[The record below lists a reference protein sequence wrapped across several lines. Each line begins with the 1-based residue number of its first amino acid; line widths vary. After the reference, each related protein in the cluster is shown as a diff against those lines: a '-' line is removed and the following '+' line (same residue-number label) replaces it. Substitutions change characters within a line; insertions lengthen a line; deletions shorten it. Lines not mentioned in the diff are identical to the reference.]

1 VPASPEG
8 YGRGPRSQ
16 RRALRPEVG
25 VAVLRG
31 EGGGG
36 GGGCGPGGCGAGWS
50 PASESFRRRGGAGV
64 DVEVVRP
71 WEANKLAAAAEEADW
86 RRQPCFSA
94 GSMTRPCSGSRCSH

>member
-1 VPASPEG
+1 
-8 YGRGPRSQ
+8 
-16 RRALRPEVG
+16 

-31 EGGGG
+31 EEEAEVAVAAERG
-36 GGGCGPGGCGAGWS
+36 S

-94 GSMTRPCSGSRCSH
+94 GSMTRPCSGSR